1 MIHGLAVLLICQLL
15 GEGLAR
21 MTGAPVPGPVIG
33 VVLLLCALAFGQ
45 RMTGTDPSG
54 GTRTAEAAD
63 GLLRHLG
70 LLFVPAG
77 VGIVQ
82 HLDLVARHGVA
93 LTVALL
99 VSTLTTLIVSVA
111 VFRWASAGAGEERP

>member
-15 GEGLAR
+15 GEGLAG

-33 VVLLLCALAFGQ
+33 IVLLVCALAASE
-45 RMTGTDPSG
+45 RSTGVDPSVS
-54 GTRTAEAAD
+54 TRTSEAAD

-82 HLDLVARHGVA
+82 HLDLVAHHGWV
-93 LTVALL
+93 LTAALL
-99 VSTLTTLIVSVA
+99 VSTVATLIVSVA
-111 VFRWASAGAGEERP
+111 VFRWMSKGQESAP